1 MSAIDPL
8 QQRLDFIDFDAE
20 ARDALRALRPLIEKA
35 LPPALAVFY
44 EKVRKTPQLRAFFRD
59 EAHMRAAE
67 SRQQQH
73 WAIISAAEY
82 GETYV
87 QAVKAIGQVHARLG
101 LEPRWYI
108 GAYALVTEGLVRALV
123 TDHWPGLLRRSK
135 NDAETTAKAIAVVI
149 KAVMLDMDYGI
160 SSYLDALDEERR
172 RAEAARLDAE
182 EKTLLAVKA
191 TAAALKLLAAGD
203 LRARI
208 KDDLAPEFARL
219 KADFNE
225 AVAKLQDAVS
235 TVAHSVAGIRLG
247 AEEIAVASEDLSR
260 RTERQAASLEET
272 AAAVEQLTASVKQTA
287 GGAGEA
293 AKVVATM
300 KTDAAESGEVVTR
313 AVSAMG
319 GIEGSSQQ
327 ISKIIGVI
335 DEIAF
340 QTNLLALNAGVEA
353 ARAGDAGRGFAVV
366 AQEVRAL
373 AQRSAQAA
381 KEIKGLIASSAADVC
396 VGVDLVRQTGV
407 SLRKNIDQV
416 GGVDQLVGDIA
427 ISAREQAT
435 SLNEVNIAV
444 NQMDQMT
451 QQNAAMVE
459 QATAA
464 IRSLKDETDELGR
477 LIAKFEI
484 GDAPAQAAPAQERTL
499 AGQRARLAAYA
510 GGAR

>member
-1 MSAIDPL
+1 MSAKDPL
-8 QQRLDFIDFDAE
+8 QQRLDFMDFDAE
-20 ARDALRALRPLIEKA
+20 ARATLRDLNPLIEKA
-35 LPPALAVFY
+35 LPPALAAFY
-44 EKVRKTPQLRAFFRD
+44 EKVRKTPQMSAFFRD
-59 EAHMRAAE
+59 EAHMSAAKG
-67 SRQQQH
+67 RQRQH
-73 WAIISAAEY
+73 WEIISAAEY
-82 GETYV
+82 GDAYV
-87 QAVKAIGQVHARLG
+87 RAVKTIGQVHARLG

-108 GAYALVTEGLVRALV
+108 GGYALVTEGLVRALAP
-123 TDHWPGLLRRSK
+123 DHWPGLLRRSES
-135 NDAETTAKAIAVVI
+135 DSEIAAKAINVVI

-160 SSYLDALDEERR
+160 SSYLDALDEERQ
-172 RAEAARLDAE
+172 RAESARLDGE
-182 EKTLLAVKA
+182 QKTALAVK
-191 TAAALKLLAAGD
+191 AAALKLLAAGD

-208 KDDLAPEFARL
+208 NDELAPEFSQL

-225 AVAKLQDAVS
+225 AVAKLQAAVS
-235 TVAHSVAGIRLG
+235 AVAHSVAGIRLG
-247 AEEIAVASEDLSR
+247 AEEIASASEDLSR

-293 AKVVATM
+293 AKVVAAM
-300 KTDAAESGEVVTR
+300 KTDTTESGEVVKR

-381 KEIKGLIASSAADVC
+381 KEIKGLIASSAADVG

-416 GGVDQLVGDIA
+416 VGVDHLVGDIA
-427 ISAREQAT
+427 TSAREQAT

-464 IRSLKDETDELGR
+464 TRSLKDETDELAR

-484 GDAPAQAAPAQERTL
+484 GDAPQSAPAQERTL
-499 AGQRARLAAYA
+499 AAQRARLAAYA

>member
-1 MSAIDPL
+1 MSAKDPL
-8 QQRLDFIDFDAE
+8 QQRLDFMDFDAE
-20 ARDALRALRPLIEKA
+20 ARATLRDLNPLIEKA
-35 LPPALAVFY
+35 LPPALAAFY
-44 EKVRKTPQLRAFFRD
+44 EKVRKTPQMSAFFRD
-59 EAHMRAAE
+59 EAHVSAAKG
-67 SRQQQH
+67 RQRQH
-73 WAIISAAEY
+73 WEIISAAEY
-82 GETYV
+82 GDAYV
-87 QAVKAIGQVHARLG
+87 RAVKTIGQVHARLG

-108 GAYALVTEGLVRALV
+108 GGYALVTEGLVRALAP
-123 TDHWPGLLRRSK
+123 DHWPGLLRRSES
-135 NDAETTAKAIAVVI
+135 DSEIAAKAINVVI

-160 SSYLDALDEERR
+160 SSYLDALDEERQ
-172 RAEAARLDAE
+172 RAESARLDGE
-182 EKTLLAVKA
+182 QKTALAVK
-191 TAAALKLLAAGD
+191 AAALKLLAAGD

-208 KDDLAPEFARL
+208 NDELAPEFSQL

-225 AVAKLQDAVS
+225 AVAKLQAAVS
-235 TVAHSVAGIRLG
+235 AVAHSVAGIRLG
-247 AEEIAVASEDLSR
+247 AEEIASASEDLSR

-293 AKVVATM
+293 AKVVAAM
-300 KTDAAESGEVVTR
+300 KTDTTESGEVVKR

-327 ISKIIGVI
+327 ISKIIAVI

-373 AQRSAQAA
+373 AQRSAHAA
-381 KEIKGLIASSAADVC
+381 KEIKGLIASSAADVG

-416 GGVDQLVGDIA
+416 VGVDHLVGDIA
-427 ISAREQAT
+427 TSAREQAT

-464 IRSLKDETDELGR
+464 TRSLKDETDELAR

-484 GDAPAQAAPAQERTL
+484 GDAPQSAPAQERTL
-499 AGQRARLAAYA
+499 AAQRARLAAYA

>member
-1 MSAIDPL
+1 MSAKDPL
-8 QQRLDFIDFDAE
+8 QQRLDFMDFDAE
-20 ARDALRALRPLIEKA
+20 ARATLRDLKPLIEKA
-35 LPPALAVFY
+35 LPPALAAFY
-44 EKVRKTPQLRAFFRD
+44 EKVRKTPQMSAFFRD
-59 EAHMRAAE
+59 EAHMSAAKG
-67 SRQQQH
+67 RQRQH
-73 WAIISAAEY
+73 WEIISAAEY
-82 GETYV
+82 GDAYV
-87 QAVKAIGQVHARLG
+87 RAVKTIGQVHARLG

-108 GAYALVTEGLVRALV
+108 GGYALVTEGLVRALV
-123 TDHWPGLLRRSK
+123 ADHWPGLLRRSK
-135 NDAETTAKAIAVVI
+135 SDSEIAAKAINVVI

-160 SSYLDALDEERR
+160 SSYLDALDEERQ
-172 RAEAARLDAE
+172 RAESARLDGE
-182 EKTLLAVKA
+182 QKTALAVK
-191 TAAALKLLAAGD
+191 AAALKLLAAGD

-208 KDDLAPEFARL
+208 NDELAPEFSQL

-225 AVAKLQDAVS
+225 AVAKLQAAVS
-235 TVAHSVAGIRLG
+235 AVAHSVAGIRLG
-247 AEEIAVASEDLSR
+247 AEEIASASEDLSR

-293 AKVVATM
+293 AKVVAAM
-300 KTDAAESGEVVTR
+300 KTDTTESGEVVKR

-381 KEIKGLIASSAADVC
+381 KEIKGLIASSAADVG

-416 GGVDQLVGDIA
+416 VGVDHLVGDIA
-427 ISAREQAT
+427 TSAREQAT

-464 IRSLKDETDELGR
+464 TRSLKDETDELAR

-484 GDAPAQAAPAQERTL
+484 GDAPQSAPAQERTL
-499 AGQRARLAAYA
+499 AAQRARLAAYA

>member
-1 MSAIDPL
+1 MSAKDPL
-8 QQRLDFIDFDAE
+8 QQRLDFMDFDAE
-20 ARDALRALRPLIEKA
+20 ARATLRDLNPLIEKA
-35 LPPALAVFY
+35 LPPALAAFY
-44 EKVRKTPQLRAFFRD
+44 EKVRKTPQMSAFFRD
-59 EAHMRAAE
+59 EAHVSAAKG
-67 SRQQQH
+67 RQRQH
-73 WAIISAAEY
+73 WEIISAAEY
-82 GETYV
+82 GDAYV
-87 QAVKAIGQVHARLG
+87 RAVKTIGQVHARLG

-108 GAYALVTEGLVRALV
+108 GGYALVTEGLVRALAP
-123 TDHWPGLLRRSK
+123 DHWPGLLRRSES
-135 NDAETTAKAIAVVI
+135 DSEIAAKAINVVI

-160 SSYLDALDEERR
+160 SSYLDALDEERQ
-172 RAEAARLDAE
+172 RAESARLDGE
-182 EKTLLAVKA
+182 QKTALAVK
-191 TAAALKLLAAGD
+191 AAALKLLAAGD

-208 KDDLAPEFARL
+208 NDELAPEFSQL

-225 AVAKLQDAVS
+225 AVAKLQAAVS
-235 TVAHSVAGIRLG
+235 AVAHSVAGIRLG
-247 AEEIAVASEDLSR
+247 AEEIASASEDLSR

-293 AKVVATM
+293 AKVVAAM
-300 KTDAAESGEVVTR
+300 KTDTTESGEVVKR

-381 KEIKGLIASSAADVC
+381 KEIKGLIASSAADVG

-416 GGVDQLVGDIA
+416 VGVDHLVGDIA
-427 ISAREQAT
+427 TSAREQAT

-464 IRSLKDETDELGR
+464 TRSLKDETDELAR

-484 GDAPAQAAPAQERTL
+484 GDAPQSAPAQERTL
-499 AGQRARLAAYA
+499 AAQRARLAAYA

>member
-1 MSAIDPL
+1 MSAKDPL
-8 QQRLDFIDFDAE
+8 QQRLDFMDFDAE
-20 ARDALRALRPLIEKA
+20 ARATLRDLKPLIEKA
-35 LPPALAVFY
+35 LPPALAAFY
-44 EKVRKTPQLRAFFRD
+44 EKVRKTPQMSAFFRD
-59 EAHMRAAE
+59 EAHMSAAKG
-67 SRQQQH
+67 RQRQH
-73 WAIISAAEY
+73 WEIISAAEY
-82 GETYV
+82 GDAYV
-87 QAVKAIGQVHARLG
+87 RAVKTIGQVHARLG

-108 GAYALVTEGLVRALV
+108 GGYALVTEGLVRALAP
-123 TDHWPGLLRRSK
+123 DHWPGLLRRSES
-135 NDAETTAKAIAVVI
+135 DSEIAAKAINVVI

-160 SSYLDALDEERR
+160 SSYLDALDEERQ
-172 RAEAARLDAE
+172 RAESARLDGE
-182 EKTLLAVKA
+182 QKTALAVK
-191 TAAALKLLAAGD
+191 AAALKLLAAGD

-208 KDDLAPEFARL
+208 NDELAPEFSQL

-225 AVAKLQDAVS
+225 AVAKLQAAVS
-235 TVAHSVAGIRLG
+235 AVAHSVAGIRLG
-247 AEEIAVASEDLSR
+247 AEEIASASEDLSR

-293 AKVVATM
+293 AKVVAAM
-300 KTDAAESGEVVTR
+300 KTDTTESGEVVKR

-381 KEIKGLIASSAADVC
+381 KEIKGLIASSAADVG

-416 GGVDQLVGDIA
+416 VGVDHLVGDIA
-427 ISAREQAT
+427 TSAREQAT

-464 IRSLKDETDELGR
+464 TRSLKDETDELAR

-484 GDAPAQAAPAQERTL
+484 GDAPQSAPAQERTL
-499 AGQRARLAAYA
+499 AAQRARLAAYA

>member
-1 MSAIDPL
+1 
-8 QQRLDFIDFDAE
+8 
-20 ARDALRALRPLIEKA
+20 LRTLKPLIEKA

-59 EAHMRAAE
+59 DAHMRGAE

-87 QAVKAIGQVHARLG
+87 RAVRAIGQVHARLG

-135 NDAETTAKAIAVVI
+135 NDSENAAKAIAVVV

-160 SSYLDALDEERR
+160 SSYLEALDEERL
-172 RAEAARLDAE
+172 RAETARLDAE
-182 EKTLLAVKA
+182 QKTALAIRA
-191 TAAALKLLAAGD
+191 SAAALKLLAAGD
-203 LRARI
+203 LRTRI
-208 KDDLAPEFARL
+208 NDDLAPEFTQL

-225 AVAKLQDAVS
+225 AVAKLQGAVS
-235 TVAHSVAGIRLG
+235 AVAHSVAGIRSG
-247 AEEIAVASEDLSR
+247 AEEIAEASEDLSR
-260 RTERQAASLEET
+260 RTERQAVSLEET

-293 AKVVATM
+293 AKVVAAM
-300 KTDAAESGEVVTR
+300 KTDTAESGEVVKR

-381 KEIKGLIASSAADVC
+381 REIKGLIASSAAD

-416 GGVDQLVGDIA
+416 VGVDHLVSDIA
-427 ISAREQAT
+427 ISAKEQAT
-435 SLNEVNIAV
+435 SLNVVNIAV

-451 QQNAAMVE
+451 QQNEAMVE

-464 IRSLKDETDELGR
+464 TRSLKDETDELAR

-484 GDAPAQAAPAQERTL
+484 GDAPSQAAPAQERTL
-499 AGQRARLAAYA
+499 AAQRARLAAYV
-510 GGAR
+510 GGARQGRGA

>member
-1 MSAIDPL
+1 MSAKDPL
-8 QQRLDFIDFDAE
+8 QQRLDFMDFDAE
-20 ARDALRALRPLIEKA
+20 ARATLRELKPLIEKA
-35 LPPALAVFY
+35 LPPALTVFY
-44 EKVRKTPQLRAFFRD
+44 EKVRQTPQMSAFFRD
-59 EAHMRAAE
+59 EAHMNAAKG
-67 SRQQQH
+67 RQQQH
-73 WAIISAAEY
+73 WEIISAAEY

-87 QAVKAIGQVHARLG
+87 RAVKAIGQVHARLG

-108 GAYALVTEGLVRALV
+108 GGYALVTERLVRALV
-123 TDHWPGLLRRSK
+123 TDYWPGLLRRSK
-135 NDAETTAKAIAVVI
+135 NDSEIAAKAINVVI

-160 SSYLDALDEERR
+160 SSYLDALDEERQ
-172 RAEAARLDAE
+172 RAEAARQEAE
-182 EKTLLAVKA
+182 QRTALAVRA

-208 KDDLAPEFARL
+208 NDDLAPEFAQL

-225 AVAKLQDAVS
+225 AVAKLQAAI
-235 TVAHSVAGIRLG
+235 TAVAHSVSGIRTG
-247 AEEIAVASEDLSR
+247 AEEIAEASEDLSR

-293 AKVVATM
+293 AKVVAAM
-300 KTDAAESGEVVTR
+300 KIDTAESGEVVKR

-381 KEIKGLIASSAADVC
+381 KEIKGLIASSAADVG
-396 VGVDLVRQTGV
+396 VGVNLVRQTGV
-407 SLRKNIDQV
+407 SLQKNIDQV
-416 GGVDQLVGDIA
+416 VGVDRLVGEIA
-427 ISAREQAT
+427 ISAKEQAT

-459 QATAA
+459 EATAA
-464 IRSLKDETDELGR
+464 TRSLKDETDELAR

-484 GDAPAQAAPAQERTL
+484 GDAPPQAAPAQERTL
-499 AGQRARLAAYA
+499 SAQRARLAAYA

>member
-1 MSAIDPL
+1 MSAKDPL
-8 QQRLDFIDFDAE
+8 QQRLDFMDFDAE
-20 ARDALRALRPLIEKA
+20 ARATLRDLKPLIEKA
-35 LPPALAVFY
+35 LPPALAAFY
-44 EKVRKTPQLRAFFRD
+44 EKVRKTPQMSAFFRD
-59 EAHMRAAE
+59 EAHVSAAKG
-67 SRQQQH
+67 RQRQH
-73 WAIISAAEY
+73 WEIISAAEY
-82 GETYV
+82 GDAYV
-87 QAVKAIGQVHARLG
+87 RAVKTIGQVHARLG

-108 GAYALVTEGLVRALV
+108 GGYALVTEGLVRALAP
-123 TDHWPGLLRRSK
+123 DHWPGLLRRSES
-135 NDAETTAKAIAVVI
+135 DSEIAAKAINVVI

-160 SSYLDALDEERR
+160 SSYLDALDEERQ
-172 RAEAARLDAE
+172 RAESARLDGE
-182 EKTLLAVKA
+182 QKTALAVK
-191 TAAALKLLAAGD
+191 AAALKLLAAGD

-208 KDDLAPEFARL
+208 NDELAPEFSQL

-225 AVAKLQDAVS
+225 AVAKLQAAVS
-235 TVAHSVAGIRLG
+235 AVAHSVAGIRLG
-247 AEEIAVASEDLSR
+247 AEEIASASEDLSR

-293 AKVVATM
+293 AKVVAAM
-300 KTDAAESGEVVTR
+300 KTDTTESGEVVKR

-381 KEIKGLIASSAADVC
+381 KEIKGLIASSAADVG

-416 GGVDQLVGDIA
+416 VGVDHLVGDIA
-427 ISAREQAT
+427 TSAREQAT

-464 IRSLKDETDELGR
+464 TRSLKDETDELAR

-484 GDAPAQAAPAQERTL
+484 GDAPQSAPAQERTL
-499 AGQRARLAAYA
+499 AAQRARLAAYA